1 MEVPLYAVI
10 FVLLVVVLVLIFRP
24 RKVEV
29 PAIEE
34 LESKLR
40 FALASAASVK
50 EIQDALEGLPHD
62 LLESITRSLGK
73 RTGKL
78 NELLATFELTQY
90 DRLFYLGEPID
101 FVGVKYG
108 EGIDFIEVK
117 TGKARLSED
126 ERKLKELIDA
136 KMINYVPLSVEKIG
150 IAEHIDTEEIER
162 QFEPGGKVKLALQY
176 FGGK

>member
-1 MEVPLYAVI
+1 MEIISYVI
-10 FVLLVVVLVLIFRP
+10 IGALLVIVLVLLFRP

-40 FALASAASVK
+40 FALASAVSVK
-50 EIQDALEGLPHD
+50 EIQDTLEDLPHD
-62 LLESITRSLGK
+62 LLESITRSLGR

-108 EGIDFIEVK
+108 EGVDFIEVK
-117 TGKARLSED
+117 TGKARLTED
-126 ERKLKELIDA
+126 EKRLKDLIDS
-136 KMINYVPLSVEKIG
+136 KLVNYVPLSVNKIG
-150 IAEHIDTEEIER
+150 IAEHIDTEEM
-162 QFEPGGKVKLALQY
+162 GD
-176 FGGK
+176 

>member
-1 MEVPLYAVI
+1 MEIPLYI
-10 FVLLVVVLVLIFRP
+10 IIGILLVIVLVLLFRP
-24 RKVEV
+24 RRVEV

-50 EIQDALEGLPHD
+50 EIQDALDDLPHD
-62 LLESITRSLGK
+62 VLESITRSLGK

-108 EGIDFIEVK
+108 EGVDFIEVK
-117 TGKARLSED
+117 TGKARLTED
-126 ERKLKELIDA
+126 EKKLKDLIDS
-136 KMINYVPLSVEKIG
+136 KLVNYVPLSVQKIG
-150 IAEHIDTEEIER
+150 IAEHIDTEEM
-162 QFEPGGKVKLALQY
+162 GD
-176 FGGK
+176 

>member
-1 MEVPLYAVI
+1 MEIPLYIVI
-10 FVLLVVVLVLIFRP
+10 GVLLVIVLVLLFRP
-24 RKVEV
+24 RKIEV
-29 PAIEE
+29 PAIDE

-50 EIQDALEGLPHD
+50 EIQDALDDLPHD

-101 FVGVKYG
+101 FVGIKYG
-108 EGIDFIEVK
+108 ESVDFIEVK
-117 TGKARLSED
+117 TGRARLTED
-126 ERKLKELIDA
+126 EVKLKDLIES
-136 KMINYVPLSVEKIG
+136 KLVNYVPLSVNKIG
-150 IAEHIDTEEIER
+150 IAEHIDT
-162 QFEPGGKVKLALQY
+162 K
-176 FGGK
+176 

>member
-1 MEVPLYAVI
+1 VEILLYVI
-10 FVLLVVVLVLIFRP
+10 IGALLVVILVLLFRP

-29 PAIEE
+29 PAIDE

-50 EIQDALEGLPHD
+50 EIQDTLEDLPHD
-62 LLESITRSLGK
+62 LLESITRSLGQ

-78 NELLATFELTQY
+78 NELLATFELTKY

-101 FVGVKYG
+101 FVGIKYG

-117 TGKARLSED
+117 TGKARLTED
-126 ERKLKELIDA
+126 EMKLKELIDS
-136 KMINYVPLSVEKIG
+136 KLVNYVPLSVQKIG
-150 IAEHIDTEEIER
+150 IAEHIDTGEMESPPE
-162 QFEPGGKVKLALQY
+162 L
-176 FGGK
+176 

>member
-1 MEVPLYAVI
+1 MEIFLYVVI
-10 FVLLVVVLVLIFRP
+10 AVLLIIVLVLVLRP
-24 RKVEV
+24 RQIEV
-29 PAIEE
+29 PAIAE

-40 FALASAASVK
+40 FALASAVSVR
-50 EIQDALEGLPHD
+50 EIQDALDDLPHD

-101 FVGVKYG
+101 FVGIKYG

-117 TGKARLSED
+117 TGKARLTED

-136 KMINYVPLSVEKIG
+136 KMVNYTQLSVNKVG
-150 IAEHIDTEEIER
+150 IAEHIDTE
-162 QFEPGGKVKLALQY
+162 
-176 FGGK
+176 

>member
-1 MEVPLYAVI
+1 MEILLYVI
-10 FVLLVVVLVLIFRP
+10 IGVLLVIVLVLLFRP
-24 RKVEV
+24 RKLEM

-40 FALASAASVK
+40 FALASAVSVK
-50 EIQDALEGLPHD
+50 EIQDALDDLPHD
-62 LLESITRSLGK
+62 LLESITRSLGR

-108 EGIDFIEVK
+108 EGVDFIEVK
-117 TGKARLSED
+117 TGKARLTED
-126 ERKLKELIDA
+126 EKRLKDLIDS
-136 KMINYVPLSVEKIG
+136 KLVNYVPLSVNKIG
-150 IAEHIDTEEIER
+150 IAEHIDTEEI
-162 QFEPGGKVKLALQY
+162 GY
-176 FGGK
+176 HD